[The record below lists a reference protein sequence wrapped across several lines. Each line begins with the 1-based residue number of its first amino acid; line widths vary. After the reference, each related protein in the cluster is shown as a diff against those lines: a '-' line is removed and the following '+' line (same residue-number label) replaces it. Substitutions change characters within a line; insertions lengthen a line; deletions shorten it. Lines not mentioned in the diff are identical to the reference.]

1 MPTSPRALTHA
12 RGLTVGVLTLA
23 TAATAAVGYQLLVD
37 GQQTAQAASQ
47 PTGVVAT
54 SPSTSTTATPQP
66 SSTPTA
72 TASPC
77 ASTTAFIA
85 PALVPLMAAGAPYP
99 RSSDADGRGDPDANH
114 DGDLRSGRPRGSR
127 QWGRTGRIRGFLS
140 SDHDPPGPWCRT
152 MTRPARGVA
161 R

>member
-72 TASPC
+72 TASPSASTS
-77 ASTTAFIA
+77 ASTTPTAEATPTVEATPTHTTETFAPVAPVA
-85 PALVPLMAAGAPYP
+85 PANGGAQAG
-99 RSSDADGRGDPDANH
+99 
-114 DGDLRSGRPRGSR
+114 SGGS
-127 QWGRTGRIRGFLS
+127 
-140 SDHDPPGPWCRT
+140 
-152 MTRPARGVA
+152 
-161 R
+161 